1 MSWIMCFVYIMG
13 TVISGYPIVY
23 GIAVACGFKP
33 ASQYKYILSTFDAL
47 IYVFCPQISI
57 VILRIIQNRPILHRM
72 TGRTIVIGDIPYVAQ
87 CAEAFCSKLFAVA
100 YSAASVTVF
109 SANPVDHLVHRM
121 THRVVRGSLLA
132 CGRPDGRLLSHTSSE
147 ASVCLSVNQA
157 SSIQNLGSTCES
169 ITIGHNPFK
178 LPLTAF
184 SIFLGGCRKK
194 FLCEKALDAEG
205 LTILDKSIKMPV
217 DIVSNPSKSAE
228 DLMDRIKK
236 ADQAGKKRLSITS
249 QSSFMLK
256 NMATADQ
263 QPQVSVGSILGSYS
277 NYITKAPGV
286 DKDKEDGVT
295 SEATP
300 QTFGRDFGEGTK
312 KMRAS
317 LKPANLSARKGE
329 TVENGFDGD
338 IAGGKLAHVLHA
350 QNTVMGEEEQKQIAN
365 DVFYGEH
372 LHRLFPNVPLPRLIE
387 EQTVAM
393 RLYESRV
400 ASCQRL
406 VSFFV
411 MFHAMGKRVEDWW
424 PAVSFG
430 LLNYDMSRTH
440 SIMRI
445 ATTASPVSGA
455 EVRHRMV
462 HLHTEKM
469 VKRAKGLLLSLVL
482 ARRQYRRLAQKIG
495 LSNQNSFSFS
505 RVGSGPSDGSEPVRQ
520 RFDSTMSDAS
530 AGRPRFDS
538 AKSDVS
544 AGRPRMESFTIPED
558 GDSQEQHEGNGV
570 SREEARSATPSRRG
584 ARSATPSRKVLK
596 KLPPRKTPSRSV
608 LLPGSADEPDNN

>member
-1 MSWIMCFVYIMG
+1 MG

-23 GIAVACGFKP
+23 GIAVACGFNQ

-57 VILRIIQNRPILHRM
+57 VILRIIQSRPILHRM

-100 YSAASVTVF
+100 YSAATVTVF

-205 LTILDKSIKMPV
+205 LSILDKSIKMPV
-217 DIVSNPSKSAE
+217 DIATNPAKSAD

-236 ADQAGKKRLSITS
+236 ADTQVGKKRAGMMSA
-249 QSSFMLK
+249 SSFVLK

-277 NYITKAPGV
+277 NYITKAPAV
-286 DKDKEDGVT
+286 DKSQEDEVT
-295 SEATP
+295 SDART
-300 QTFGRDFGEGTK
+300 QTFGKDFGEGTK
-312 KMRAS
+312 KKRAS
-317 LKPANLSARKGE
+317 LKANLSPRKTE
-329 TVENGFDGD
+329 TAGNDFDGD

-350 QNTVMGEEEQKQIAN
+350 NNMFMGEEEQKQIAN

-372 LHRLFPNVPLPRLIE
+372 LHRLFPTVPLPRLIE

-495 LSNQNSFSFS
+495 LSNQNSFSLS
-505 RVGSGPSDGSEPVRQ
+505 RAGSGPSEGSRQ
-520 RFDSTMSDAS
+520 RFDSAM
-530 AGRPRFDS
+530 
-538 AKSDVS
+538 SDVS
-544 AGRPRMESFTIPED
+544 AGRPRMESFTIPEVD
-558 GDSQEQHEGNGV
+558 GELGEQNGNGV
-570 SREEARSATPSRRG
+570 SREVARSSTPSREG
-584 ARSATPSRKVLK
+584 ARSSTPSRKVLK
-596 KLPPRKTPSRSV
+596 KLPPRKTPSPSIS
-608 LLPGSADEPDNN
+608 LPGSTAEPENN